1 MAAASGQ
8 NPKSLNGD
16 EAFRELERAMTRVD
30 GRPEAAP
37 GAWKTDPSSISLQKS
52 EILLPLPGGRNN
64 SMPCAMA
71 GGEEK
76 VRREYFIWN
85 RCNPL
90 KSPESDE

>member
-37 GAWKTDPSSISLQKS
+37 GAWKTDLSSMSLRKS
-52 EILLPLPGGRNN
+52 EILLPLPGGPNN

-76 VRREYFIWN
+76 AKNFFWD

-90 KSPESDE
+90 KSLESDE